1 MTGGSIGEERLR
13 ETLNV
18 LASQVQPSPDA
29 YRQARAD
36 WKRRERR
43 RRLVLATLVT
53 IVFALANIIG
63 LWALNQTQDRPQVIF
78 NGPGHTQEHRPEPRG
93 LGGGDGLGPGLA
105 GGG

>member
-18 LASQVQPSPDA
+18 LASQVQPQPDA

-63 LWALNQTQDRPQVIF
+63 LWALNQTPSQPQVIF
-78 NGPGHTQEHRPEPRG
+78 NGPVPTQVHTPAPVLRP
-93 LGGGDGLGPGLA
+93 
-105 GGG
+105 